1 MLIVLVFRIA
11 GYLLL
16 TICFNYSSLPTVWDS
31 SQLSR
36 ADPDGAPS
44 SSASSPTSVP
54 PAKLTTIRKSS
65 VSSDEYLRKRASSA
79 DSRQQQQH
87 QQQPREYKD
96 YRPKYYD
103 WAPTESSSHLE
114 YKQTTVHPKVVC
126 DIPKSSPVFV
136 DAHANVTKTTNLSS
150 TPRSDNY
157 R

>member
-1 MLIVLVFRIA
+1 MFGIA
-11 GYLLL
+11 GDFFLS
-16 TICFNYSSLPTVWDS
+16 TTRFNYSSLPIVWDS

-44 SSASSPTSVP
+44 SSASSPTSAP

-65 VSSDEYLRKRASSA
+65 VSSDEYLRKRAPST
-79 DSRQQQQH
+79 DSRHQHPHQQQQ
-87 QQQPREYKD
+87 REYKD

-103 WAPTESSSHLE
+103 WAPESSSHLD
-114 YKQTTVHPKVVC
+114 YKQTTVHPKVIC

-136 DAHANVTKTTNLSS
+136 DAHMNAGKTANLNS